1 MLTFK
6 HYTVAVHDLDEAV
19 GNYQSRFGMQPIG
32 DRRQNRIGNFEAQPM
47 GYGDAPALQLIQP
60 LSEEGP
66 IARLMG
72 ERGSD
77 FNPHGEGLYLVAYE
91 CDDVD
96 AFCDQVTA
104 NGGRVSRVEGA
115 PNAWIHPTAS
125 HYVLME
131 IFPKST

>member
-19 GNYQSRFGMQPIG
+19 SNYQSRFGMEAIG
-32 DRRQNRIGNFEAQPM
+32 ERRQNSLGNFESQPM
-47 GYGDAPALQLIQP
+47 GYAGAELLQLIQP

-66 IARLMG
+66 IARLMA
-72 ERGSD
+72 ERGND

-96 AFCDQVTA
+96 AFCEQVTA
-104 NGGRVSRVEGA
+104 NGGRVTRPEGA

-125 HYVLME
+125 NFVLME
-131 IFPKST
+131 IFPRHA